1 MPLTVRKQSSLSQF
15 MGGLLLELVEA
26 GVYRRKGAWTVRIR
40 YGSVGDEDYNKLTQ
54 IWRAKGADTIANRA
68 AGGLD
73 EGEFASLWDGEAYVL
88 KII

>member
-1 MPLTVRKQSSLSQF
+1 MPLLVGEDVHYNQ
-15 MGGLLLELVEA
+15 MGGIFLEFVED
-26 GVYRRKGAWTVRIR
+26 GVYRRKGAWI
-40 YGSVGDEDYNKLTQ
+40 VGDENGNVSDDCNKLTQ
-54 IWRAKGADTIANRA
+54 IWRARGADRIANRA

>member
-1 MPLTVRKQSSLSQF
+1 MPLAVRKRSNLSQF
-15 MGGLLLELVEA
+15 TGGLLLELVEA
-26 GVYRRKGAWTVRIR
+26 GVYRRKGAWTR
-40 YGSVGDEDYNKLTQ
+40 VGDEDYNKLTQ
-54 IWRAKGADTIANRA
+54 IWPAKGADRIANRA